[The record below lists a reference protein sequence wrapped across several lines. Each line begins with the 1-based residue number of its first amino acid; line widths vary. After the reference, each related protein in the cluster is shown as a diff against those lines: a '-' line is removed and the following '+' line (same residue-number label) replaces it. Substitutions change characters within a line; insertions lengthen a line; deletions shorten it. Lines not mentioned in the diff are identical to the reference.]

1 MRLLLDTHVA
11 LWGISD
17 YERLGSETQRL
28 LEDRQSEVF
37 VSVVTLWEI
46 AIKYALPKG
55 RPNDMPVSAK
65 EALAEFLAAGY
76 QVLDVTPPHALAVA
90 SLPSLHR
97 DPFDRM
103 LIAQARA
110 EPMRLLTVDRTV
122 AAYGPGI
129 ELIE

>member
-17 YERLGSETQRL
+17 YERLASETQRL
-28 LEDRQSEVF
+28 LQDPENDVF

-46 AIKYALPKG
+46 AIKFALPKG
-55 RPNDMPVSAK
+55 RPDDMPVSAG

-76 QVLDVTPPHALAVA
+76 QVLDVMAPHALAVA
-90 SLPSLHR
+90 SLPPLHK

-103 LIAQARA
+103 LIAQARI
-110 EPMRLLTVDRTV
+110 EPMRLVTVDRMV
-122 AAYGPGI
+122 AAYGAGI
-129 ELIE
+129 ELI

>member
-11 LWGISD
+11 LWGVSD
-17 YERLGSETQRL
+17 YERLGIETQRVL
-28 LEDRQSEVF
+28 QDRENEVF

-55 RPNDMPVSAK
+55 RPDDMPVSAH
-65 EALAEFLAAGY
+65 EALADFLDAGY
-76 QVLDVTPPHALAVA
+76 QMLDVTPPHALAVA
-90 SLPSLHR
+90 SLPPLHR

-103 LIAQARA
+103 LVAQARV

-122 AAYGPGI
+122 AAYGAGI
-129 ELIE
+129 ELI